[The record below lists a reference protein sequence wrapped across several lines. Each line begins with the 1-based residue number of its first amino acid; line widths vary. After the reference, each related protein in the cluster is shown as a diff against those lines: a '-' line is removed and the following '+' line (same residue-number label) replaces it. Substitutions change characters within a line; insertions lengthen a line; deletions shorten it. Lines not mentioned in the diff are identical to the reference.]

1 MMLEKEGAE
10 LYIDRGVAVSS
21 VFLVNAAVLELDE
34 EVLKARGVVLGL
46 AADREAARPEVVLA
60 DRSIILNVT
69 CRLKRGKIGYQPQ
82 KEPIEVE
89 NGGGV
94 KRVNYIKKKFV

>member
-46 AADREAARPEVVLA
+46 AADRDAARPEVILA
-60 DRSIILNVT
+60 DRGIILNVT
-69 CRLKRGKIGYQPQ
+69 CRLKRVKFGMRLKKSQLRLI
-82 KEPIEVE
+82 IEME
-89 NGGGV
+89 
-94 KRVNYIKKKFV
+94 